1 MGTEGT
7 ETCLVMKTLLLS
19 GKGSSGLADLEAG
32 AQRLA
37 SPLGRG
43 EEGTFEC
50 SGQGRPPPPCSTLG
64 TFQTSRAGCFSSASR
79 DLLYAL
85 AVGTAGSGATLTQAG
100 RREHLPQDQIHTLV
114 ITLKREGSVPGPH
127 VPDSGSHVSLELSG
141 HNEGASSWNQ

>member
-7 ETCLVMKTLLLS
+7 EACLVTKMLLLS

-43 EEGTFEC
+43 EEGTLEC

-64 TFQTSRAGCFSSASR
+64 TFQTSRAGCFSSASEGP
-79 DLLYAL
+79 AL
-85 AVGTAGSGATLTQAG
+85 CTGRGDSRERGHPDPGRQA
-100 RREHLPQDQIHTLV
+100 
-114 ITLKREGSVPGPH
+114 
-127 VPDSGSHVSLELSG
+127 
-141 HNEGASSWNQ
+141 